1 MIQTQNTGALY
12 KRKSTSNWPLK
23 RQMRHLQKNL
33 QNRLL
38 ITSVSI
44 NFCRLWNSDKWYRT
58 RNWKQP
64 YLWLRNVGDQER
76 FYWNDVTGSRFEI
89 LLMVHTK
96 RPFSGKEIFLCC
108 QEVLKGRNI
117 DETMRLFNLWVNNT
131 IRISS
136 TKIRLCHMSATS
148 TTK

>member
-1 MIQTQNTGALY
+1 MLGTKKGFTGTML
-12 KRKSTSNWPLK
+12 PDQGLK
-23 RQMRHLQKNL
+23 
-33 QNRLL
+33 
-38 ITSVSI
+38 
-44 NFCRLWNSDKWYRT
+44 
-58 RNWKQP
+58 
-64 YLWLRNVGDQER
+64 
-76 FYWNDVTGSRFEI
+76 I

-136 TKIRLCHMSATS
+136 TKSRLCHMSAIS